1 VLFCVGL
8 VTISKEFSDDT
19 KALAGAVFNTMAQFG
34 TSIGLAIIG
43 IVASS
48 VTRASRFEDKESAAA
63 LFEGYKGA
71 FWTSL
76 GLTLATAALALVGLR
91 KVGCADTGKE
101 AEDCPRSESAG

>member
-1 VLFCVGL
+1 
-8 VTISKEFSDDT
+8 
-19 KALAGAVFNTMAQFG
+19 MAQFG

-48 VTRASRFEDKESAAA
+48 VTRASRFEDKESAGA

-91 KVGCADTGKE
+91 KVVCADTGKE
-101 AEDCPRSESAG
+101 ADEGSRYGGTG

>member
-1 VLFCVGL
+1 
-8 VTISKEFSDDT
+8 
-19 KALAGAVFNTMAQFG
+19 MAQFG

-48 VTRASRFEDKESAAA
+48 VTRASRFEDKESAQA

-91 KVGCADTGKE
+91 QVGCADTGKE
-101 AEDCPRSESAG
+101 ADEGSRYGGTG